1 MINSIILR
9 PLLSFLNE
17 IKLLP
22 LIIAI
27 EKIKKIYKL

>member
-1 MINSIILR
+1 MINSVILR
-9 PLLSFLNE
+9 PLLIFLNE

-22 LIIAI
+22 LMINI